1 MWRGQI
7 KKKKKSEYI
16 DNYCWLVFL
25 NPSKYVGQPK
35 AKAMFS
41 GRVFNTHE
49 AWGGHLGEKL
59 REAEG
64 GFPTQSLCPQRTH
77 PPPGSSCLHF
87 SYSWIITQHI
97 PKVLQTGSPQAGT
110 NKPTPHPR
118 PPGTR
123 ESLKKAP
130 VSPVLSS
137 SLREK
142 ACCVLSSSLWTNGIS
157 SESLIIHTFLFKL
170 CFFDMKGNK
179 TTINKANKIVPVF
192 RGKCLT
198 CGSLKNP

>member
-1 MWRGQI
+1 MWSGQI
-7 KKKKKSEYI
+7 KKKKSKYL
-16 DNYCWLVFL
+16 DKYCRLFFL

-49 AWGGHLGEKL
+49 TWGGDLGEKL
-59 REAEG
+59 REAKG
-64 GFPTQSLCPQRTH
+64 GFPTQSLCPQRIH

-87 SYSWIITQHI
+87 SYSWIITQLI
-97 PKVLQTGSPQAGT
+97 PKLLQTGSPQAGT
-110 NKPTPHPR
+110 NKPATHPR
-118 PPGTR
+118 LPGTR

-130 VSPVLSS
+130 VPPVLWS

-142 ACCVLSSSLWTNGIS
+142 ACCVLSSSLWTNSIS
-157 SESLIIHTFLFKL
+157 LESLIIHTFLSKL

-179 TTINKANKIVPVF
+179 TTINKANKIVPVC
-192 RGKCLT
+192 RGRWLT
-198 CGSLKNP
+198 YGSLKNL